1 MSQSTSKP
9 GRFRLRLL
17 ALIGIPL
24 AILGAGIVYA
34 HQHGGHQSGMFSE
47 QGIGAHLD
55 QVQGILGRIG
65 ASDAQKSQI
74 DGILR
79 AAFNDFRGTH
89 DAHYAAFGK
98 FHELLLAPN
107 VDRAQIEAL
116 RAEQVKSLDDASKR
130 LVTSIEDAVEV
141 LTPEQRTAFM
151 QAVREHH
158 HGD

>member
-1 MSQSTSKP
+1 MSDIPP
-9 GRFRLRLL
+9 GYE
-17 ALIGIPL
+17 PL
-24 AILGAGIVYA
+24 
-34 HQHGGHQSGMFSE
+34 
-47 QGIGAHLD
+47 D
-55 QVQGILGRIG
+55 P
-65 ASDAQKSQI
+65 
-74 DGILR
+74 
-79 AAFNDFRGTH
+79 
-89 DAHYAAFGK
+89 FGK